1 MTRLPLEKVTA
12 MVPPGGAGVGM
23 HVIPVEKA
31 IEHESQ
37 SVSLEHLSYWL
48 KKYDYYEIGV
58 CSCRNCESRNGRGS
72 GDLPEHWCTRPA
84 RRASTT
90 LPTSKSWRSSSVQRK
105 RAMSIR

>member
-1 MTRLPLEKVTA
+1 MDKYPEVTEFFQNMTRLPLEKVTA

-58 CSCRNCESRNGRGS
+58 CSCRNCESRNGHFSVSTWARYAEADMLGVLKS
-72 GDLPEHWCTRPA
+72 CEV
-84 RRASTT
+84 RRA
-90 LPTSKSWRSSSVQRK
+90 
-105 RAMSIR
+105 